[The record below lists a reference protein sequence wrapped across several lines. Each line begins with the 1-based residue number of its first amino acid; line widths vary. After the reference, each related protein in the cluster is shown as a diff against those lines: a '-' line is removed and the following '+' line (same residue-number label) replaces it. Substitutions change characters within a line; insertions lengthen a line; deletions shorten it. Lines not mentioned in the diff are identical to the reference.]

1 MEAPRLGLVGR
12 TGARAAEWELSP
24 DLRAPGRARELTR
37 GELAA
42 WDLADQADIDE
53 IVLMVDELV
62 ANAVVHGKG
71 PIHLSLLLEGMLLRG
86 EITDESFTQPPR
98 ARTERETDA
107 EDGRGLMLVA
117 ALSADSGCRN
127 EQHGKTVW
135 FTRMLSG
142 LAS

>member
-1 MEAPRLGLVGR
+1 MDAPRLGLVGR
-12 TGARAAEWELSP
+12 SGARAAAWELSP

-42 WDLADQADIDE
+42 WHLADPADIDE

-71 PIHLSLLLEGMLLRG
+71 PIHLSLLLEGLLLRG
-86 EITDESFTQPPR
+86 EITDESFIRPPEP
-98 ARTERETDA
+98 RTERETDA
-107 EDGRGLMLVA
+107 EDGRGLLLVA
-117 ALSADSGCRN
+117 ALSADTGCRTDP
-127 EQHGKTVW
+127 HGKTVW
-135 FTRMLSG
+135 FTRVVSG